1 MSYAFKQLRQQFEFD
16 QRGLELATLFT
27 VVVVAT
33 VALALKFQSFNSV
46 VKPPDTFGEGASGEA
61 TAAATWAIAEVV
73 FAGVLLLAVYTTRR
87 LPDWLQT
94 TARRSAAFAL
104 LLYLGATAGS
114 TTAWLIITGTVIG
127 VYVFYR
133 IVDHYGAW
141 WVPNNLLSVFGAVVG
156 GLGLGMLFGA
166 VGLAIAS
173 AVLLAYDHYFANKK
187 DWMFHLAAPII
198 KYRLPALFIRPSTW
212 RFDWSGL
219 LSETEDTDEKSEQG
233 PVTWGVGT
241 ADMALPAGFVA
252 AVAIETNGIVSTFG
266 NVVLVLFIVTVA
278 IACFRL
284 SWRMR
289 HKGSGAGLPPLAAAV
304 VVPYALLTAAT
315 LPL

>member
-1 MSYAFKQLRQQFEFD
+1 MSYAFKRLRQQFEFD
-16 QRGLELATLFT
+16 QKGLELAALFT

-33 VALALKFQSFNSV
+33 VALALEFQSLNST
-46 VKPPDTFGEGASGEA
+46 VKPPETFGEGASGEA
-61 TAAATWAIAEVV
+61 TAGATWAIAEVL

-87 LPDWLQT
+87 LPEWLQT
-94 TARRSAAFAL
+94 TARRSAAFVL
-104 LLYLGATAGS
+104 LLYLGASAGS
-114 TTAWLIITGTVIG
+114 TTAWLGITGVVVGTYI
-127 VYVFYR
+127 FYR
-133 IVDHYGAW
+133 IMDRYGVW
-141 WVPNNLLSVFGAVVG
+141 WMPNNLLSVFGAIVG
-156 GLGLGMLFGA
+156 GVGLGMLFGA

-173 AVLLAYDHYFANKK
+173 VVLLSYDHYFANKK
-187 DWMFHLAAPII
+187 DWMFDLAAPII
-198 KYRLPALFIRPSTW
+198 KYRLPALFVRPSTW

-219 LSETEDTDEKSEQG
+219 FSEADDAADDDEHG

-266 NVVLVLFIVTVA
+266 NVVLVLFIAAVA

-284 SWRMR
+284 SWRMT

-304 VVPYALLTAAT
+304 VVPYILLTVITT
-315 LPL
+315 L